1 MRNQLNLAFFIIFMM
16 SCLPAMG
23 QGVPIASSRPQVEA
37 LENSI
42 EDLKAQINELT
53 SVIRELKGEVQELR
67 AGASVPSDG
76 ASPPVP
82 ARIEEEQQ
90 LLNAKVEE
98 QYQTKVESASRYRV
112 RLSGIVLLNLFNNRG
127 GVDNPEFPSLA
138 RSRDPLELA
147 GITDADQRSVRAH
160 GSPHRYRSRTWSR
173 DRLGRPEFDYL
184 PIDGHGRPAR
194 PGHAR
199 PAHFS

>member
-1 MRNQLNLAFFIIFMM
+1 MIFMM

-53 SVIRELKGEVQELR
+53 YVIRELKGEVQELR
-67 AGASVPSDG
+67 AGASVPSG
-76 ASPPVP
+76 AASPAVP

-98 QYQTKVESASRYRV
+98 QYQTKVESASKYRV

-127 GVDNPEFPSLA
+127 VVDNADFPSLA
-138 RSRDPLELA
+138 QKGEPVDLTTSFGGSMRQSMLGFEVFGPRIKGA
-147 GITDADQRSVRAH
+147 RIDADAQFDFAGSGLADTYGTPLGLLRLRTGVVRMAW
-160 GSPHRYRSRTWSR
+160 P
-173 DRLGRPEFDYL
+173 
-184 PIDGHGRPAR
+184 
-194 PGHAR
+194 
-199 PAHFS
+199 